1 MTSIELIR
9 LIVNK
14 LIYLQKHGFNS
25 GFRSIG
31 IHTSIRFL
39 SNSTRS
45 HICIL
50 YQSLLVDDSP
60 QYTLIIEYNVDGTI
74 KIKRQDKTY
83 ILSYDEIDNDEMYL
97 ILKTSKSLSTEK
109 LLEHFPDLF
118 DSSIN
123 ISNILDGFV
132 NHNKDEEL

>member
-14 LIYLQKHGFNS
+14 LIHLQKYGFHS
-25 GFRSIG
+25 GFRTIS

-39 SNSTRS
+39 SNNRRS
-45 HICIL
+45 YIYIL
-50 YQSLLVDDSP
+50 SQSRLYDSP
-60 QYTLIIEYNVDGTI
+60 RYSLSIEYNLDGYI
-74 KIKRQDKTY
+74 EIKRKDKTY
-83 ILSYDEIDNDEMYL
+83 FLYYDEIDNDEMYL

-109 LLEHFPDLF
+109 LLEDFPDLF

-123 ISNILDGFV
+123 ISNILDVFI
-132 NHNKDEEL
+132 NHNKEEEL